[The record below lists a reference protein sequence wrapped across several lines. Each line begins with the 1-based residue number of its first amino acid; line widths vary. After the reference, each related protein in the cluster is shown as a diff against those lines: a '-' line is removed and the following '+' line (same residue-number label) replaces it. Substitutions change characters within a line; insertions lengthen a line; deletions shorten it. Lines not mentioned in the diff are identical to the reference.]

1 MMNRRSVLIR
11 FSPANYDALKKWADH
26 HGMNVTAAL
35 NAMVGQFL
43 GVSKPNIVSV
53 APTTKPKTV
62 APPEARAW
70 VEDDDEEL
78 NVGS

>member
-1 MMNRRSVLIR
+1 MTNRRAVLVR

-26 HGMNVTAAL
+26 QGMNVTAAL

-43 GVSKPNIVSV
+43 DVSKPNNVSPTPKAKVDYEAVV
-53 APTTKPKTV
+53 AVWGEP
-62 APPEARAW
+62 
-70 VEDDDEEL
+70 DDEPP

>member
-43 GVSKPNIVSV
+43 DVSKPNIVSV
-53 APTTKPKTV
+53 APTVKPKTV